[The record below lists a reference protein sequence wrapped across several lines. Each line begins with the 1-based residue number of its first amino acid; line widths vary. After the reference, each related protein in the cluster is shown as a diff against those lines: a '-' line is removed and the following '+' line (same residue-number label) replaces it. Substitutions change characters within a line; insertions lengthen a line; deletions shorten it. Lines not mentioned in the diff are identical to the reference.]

1 MRPEVTLRR
10 LRRFLLAL
18 SVVLLAG
25 AVAELW
31 FVEHTEEALQLL
43 PFVLC
48 GLGALAGVAALLW
61 PARASLW
68 ALRAVMLL
76 VAAGSLL
83 GVYLHVESNAELE
96 RELNPQMSTGR
107 VLLGALGG
115 ANPLLAPGVLAVA
128 AVLALAATYQHPALA
143 GGGAK
148 DAGPPLKDE
157 RVTERRDTTGE
168 RDEAAG
174 GAGNAT
180 SAAGDA
186 VEAAGETTAAA
197 LIGERADA
205 ARSVGSDTQVR
216 VEGDEHPSDD

>member
-1 MRPEVTLRR
+1 VRPEVTLSR

-31 FVEHTEEALQLL
+31 LVEHTQDPVQLL
-43 PFVLC
+43 PFALC
-48 GLGALAGVAALLW
+48 GLGAAAAAVALLR
-61 PARASLW
+61 PNRAVLW
-68 ALRAVMLL
+68 ALRVVMLL

-83 GVYLHVESNAELE
+83 GVYLHVESNFGLE
-96 RELNPQMSTGR
+96 RELNPGMATGR

-143 GGGAK
+143 GGAAK
-148 DAGPPLKDE
+148 KNEAGPLGKGVRATGKRDAADGREE
-157 RVTERRDTTGE
+157 RAA
-168 RDEAAG
+168 AAG
-174 GAGNAT
+174 NE
-180 SAAGDA
+180 

-197 LIGERADA
+197 LVGGANDH
-205 ARSVGSDTQVR
+205 ARPVGADTQVR
-216 VEGDEHPSDD
+216 VEGDTHPADG